1 MRDAPGIAQRMRE
14 VRRHSLEQRNHG
26 VAFRF
31 RVQHLD
37 HVENKRFM
45 VVQVSIFIFEMK
57 RIEENCLA

>member
-1 MRDAPGIAQRMRE
+1 MRE

-57 RIEENCLA
+57 RIGENCLA